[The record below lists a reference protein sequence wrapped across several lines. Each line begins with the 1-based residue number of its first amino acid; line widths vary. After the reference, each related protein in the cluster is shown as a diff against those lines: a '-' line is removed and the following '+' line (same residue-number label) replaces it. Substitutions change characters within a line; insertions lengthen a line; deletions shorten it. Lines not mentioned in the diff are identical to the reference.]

1 MKNILMHKI
10 FITLL
15 CTLFVSSWIAS
26 VVNAQ
31 PPRSGYE
38 YLTESTREMQD
49 DEFANPGMVE
59 VEKGQKLFNIPG
71 DNGKTC
77 VTCHGEDGA
86 KLNTKKIAQ
95 YPVFNPVFNEP
106 FTLQKQINLC
116 WEDLLE
122 NAPLIDDSVEA
133 VALETFVRHQ
143 AKGETVNVDINGPLK
158 PYYEAGKELYNTRV
172 GQLDVACKHCHD
184 YYAGKKSRG
193 QMLSQGQSNG
203 FPIYRL
209 GTGRITSLQRRLR
222 ECFVSF
228 RATPFD
234 FGAEEWINLEVY
246 LHARG
251 NGLKIET
258 PAVRY

>member
-1 MKNILMHKI
+1 M
-10 FITLL
+10 
-15 CTLFVSSWIAS
+15 TLFKTILQITCMVLAIGGVQSLTYAE
-26 VVNAQ
+26 

-38 YLTESTREMQD
+38 FLTESTREMQD
-49 DEFANPGMVE
+49 DEFANPGMVT
-59 VEKGQKLFNIPG
+59 VEQGQELFNTPG

-77 VTCHGEDGA
+77 ATCHGEDGE
-86 KLNTKKIAQ
+86 KLNTKEIAQ
-95 YPVFNPVFNEP
+95 YPVFNPEFNEP
-106 FTLQKQINLC
+106 FILQQQTNQC
-116 WEDLLE
+116 WEDQLE
-122 NAPLIDDSVEA
+122 NAPLIDDSVDA
-133 VALETFVRHQ
+133 VALETFVRNK
-143 AKGETVNVDINGPLK
+143 AKGETVNVDIKGPLR

-184 YYAGKKSRG
+184 YYAGRKSRG
-193 QMLSQGQSNG
+193 QVLSQGQSNG

-228 RATPFD
+228 RATPYD

>member
-1 MKNILMHKI
+1 MFKTIIKLV
-10 FITLL
+10 F
-15 CTLFVSSWIAS
+15 LFLASSWMLVA
-26 VVNAQ
+26 AQ
-31 PPRSGYE
+31 AQAPRSGYE

-59 VEKGQKLFNIPG
+59 VEKGRKLFNTPG
-71 DNGKTC
+71 DNDKTC
-77 VTCHGEDGA
+77 ATCHGENGE
-86 KLNTKKIAQ
+86 KLNPKKIAR
-95 YPVFNPVFNEP
+95 YPIYNEEFGEP

-116 WEDLLE
+116 WEDQLD
-122 NAPLIDDSVEA
+122 NVPFIDDCVEI
-133 VALETFVRHQ
+133 VALETFVRHK
-143 AKGETVNVDINGPLK
+143 AKGEIINIDINGPLR
-158 PYYEAGKELYNTRV
+158 PYYEAGKELYNTRF
-172 GQLDVACKHCHD
+172 GQLDMACKHCHE
-184 YYAGKKSRG
+184 YNAGKKLRG
-193 QMLSQGQSNG
+193 QILSQGQSNG
-203 FPIYRL
+203 FPEYRL

-234 FGAEEWINLEVY
+234 FGAKEWINLEVY

>member
-1 MKNILMHKI
+1 MFKTIIKLV
-10 FITLL
+10 F
-15 CTLFVSSWIAS
+15 LFLASSWMLVA
-26 VVNAQ
+26 AQ
-31 PPRSGYE
+31 AQAPRSGYE

-59 VEKGQKLFNIPG
+59 VEKGRKLFNTPG
-71 DNGKTC
+71 DNDKTC
-77 VTCHGEDGA
+77 AICHGENGE
-86 KLNTKKIAQ
+86 KLNPKKIAR
-95 YPVFNPVFNEP
+95 YPIYNEEFGEP

-116 WEDLLE
+116 WEDQLD
-122 NAPLIDDSVEA
+122 NVPFIDDCVEI
-133 VALETFVRHQ
+133 VALETFVRHK
-143 AKGETVNVDINGPLK
+143 AKGEIINIDINGPLR
-158 PYYEAGKELYNTRV
+158 PYYEAGKELYNTRF
-172 GQLDVACKHCHD
+172 GQLDMACKHCHE
-184 YYAGKKSRG
+184 YNAGKKLRG
-193 QMLSQGQSNG
+193 QILSQGQSNG
-203 FPIYRL
+203 FPEYRL

-234 FGAEEWINLEVY
+234 FGAKEWINLEIY

>member
-1 MKNILMHKI
+1 M
-10 FITLL
+10 
-15 CTLFVSSWIAS
+15 TLFKTILQITCMVLAIGGVQSLTYAE
-26 VVNAQ
+26 

-38 YLTESTREMQD
+38 FLTESTREMQD
-49 DEFANPGMVE
+49 DEFANPGMVT
-59 VEKGQKLFNIPG
+59 VEQGQKLFNTPG

-77 VTCHGEDGA
+77 ATCHGKDGE
-86 KLNTKKIAQ
+86 KLNTKKIAH
-95 YPVFNPVFNEP
+95 YPVFNPELNEP

-116 WEDLLE
+116 WEDQLE
-122 NAPLIDDSVEA
+122 NAPLIDDSIDA

-143 AKGETVNVDINGPLK
+143 AKDETVNVDINGPLR

-184 YYAGKKSRG
+184 YYAGRKSRG
-193 QMLSQGQSNG
+193 QVLSQGQSNG

-228 RATPFD
+228 RAAPFD

>member
-1 MKNILMHKI
+1 MFKM
-10 FITLL
+10 ITKLVLFFLASIWLL
-15 CTLFVSSWIAS
+15 S
-26 VVNAQ
+26 VAYAQ
-31 PPRSGYE
+31 QPRSGYE
-38 YLTESTREMQD
+38 YLSESTREMQD
-49 DEFANPGMVE
+49 DEFANPGMME
-59 VEKGQKLFNIPG
+59 VEKGQKLFNTPG

-77 VTCHGEDGA
+77 ATCHGKDGE

-95 YPVFNPVFNEP
+95 FPVFNKEYNEP
-106 FTLQKQINLC
+106 FTLQRQINAC
-116 WEDLLE
+116 WEDQLD
-122 NAPLIDDSVEA
+122 NVPFIDDCVEI
-133 VALETFVRHQ
+133 VALETFVRHK
-143 AKGETVNVDINGPLK
+143 AKGETVNVDVSGDLK
-158 PYYEAGKELYNTRV
+158 PYYEAGKELYNTRF
-172 GQLDVACKHCHD
+172 GQLDMACKHCHD
-184 YYAGKKSRG
+184 YFTGRKMRN
-193 QMLSQGQSNG
+193 QVLSQGHSNG
-203 FPIYRL
+203 FPEYRL

>member
-1 MKNILMHKI
+1 MLTVRI
-10 FITLL
+10 FVTTVCTLL
-15 CTLFVSSWIAS
+15 VSSWLVS
-26 VVNAQ
+26 VSYAQ

-38 YLTESTREMQD
+38 FLTESTREMQD
-49 DEFANPGMVE
+49 DEFANPGMVA
-59 VEKGQKLFNIPG
+59 VEQGQQLFNTPG

-77 VTCHGEDGA
+77 ATCHRENGE
-86 KLNTKKIAQ
+86 KLDPKKIAR
-95 YPVFNPVFNEP
+95 YPVFNAQFNEP
-106 FTLQKQINLC
+106 FTLQKQVSLC
-116 WEDLLE
+116 WEDQLD
-122 NAPLIDDSVEA
+122 NVPFIDGSVEV
-133 VALETFVRHQ
+133 VALETFVRHK
-143 AKGETVNVDINGPLK
+143 ARGEVVNVDINGPLK
-158 PYYEAGKELYNTRV
+158 PFYEAGKELYNTRV

-184 YYAGKKSRG
+184 YFAGQRSRG
-193 QMLSQGQSNG
+193 QVLSQGQSNG

-228 RATPFD
+228 RAEPFD

>member
-1 MKNILMHKI
+1 MFNSTIKLIFLSFICSGIL
-10 FITLL
+10 
-15 CTLFVSSWIAS
+15 S
-26 VVNAQ
+26 VTYAQ

-59 VEKGQKLFNIPG
+59 VEKGRNLFNTHG
-71 DNGKTC
+71 DNDKTC
-77 VTCHGEDGA
+77 ATCHGENGE
-86 KLNTKKIAQ
+86 KLNLKKIAQ
-95 YPVFNPVFNEP
+95 YPVYNEEFGEP

-116 WEDLLE
+116 WEDQLD
-122 NAPLIDDSVEA
+122 NVPFIDDCVEL
-133 VALETFVRHQ
+133 VALETFVRHK
-143 AKGETVNVDINGPLK
+143 ARGETVNVDVSGGLK
-158 PYYEAGKELYNTRV
+158 PYYEAGKQLYNTRF
-172 GQLDVACKHCHD
+172 GQLDMACKHCHD
-184 YYAGKKSRG
+184 YFAGKKLRG
-193 QMLSQGQSNG
+193 QVLSQGQSNG
-203 FPIYRL
+203 FPEYRL

-222 ECFVSF
+222 ECLVSF
-228 RATPFD
+228 RATPFH

>member
-1 MKNILMHKI
+1 MFKTFVKLVYLILA
-10 FITLL
+10 
-15 CTLFVSSWIAS
+15 SSWMLSGAY
-26 VVNAQ
+26 AQ

-38 YLTESTREMQD
+38 FLTESTREMQD

-59 VEKGQKLFNIPG
+59 VEKGRILFNTPG
-71 DNGKTC
+71 DNDKTC
-77 VTCHGEDGA
+77 ATCHGQNGE
-86 KLNTKKIAQ
+86 KLNPKKIAQ
-95 YPVFNPVFNEP
+95 FPVFNQEFNEP

-116 WEDLLE
+116 WEDQLD
-122 NAPLIDDSVEA
+122 NVPFIDDCVEV
-133 VALETFVRHQ
+133 VALETFVRHK
-143 AKGETVNVDINGPLK
+143 AKGETVNVDINGALK
-158 PYYEAGKELYNTRV
+158 PYYEAGKELYNTRF
-172 GQLDVACKHCHD
+172 GQLDMACKHCHD
-184 YYAGKKSRG
+184 YNAGKKLRG
-193 QMLSQGQSNG
+193 QVLSQGHSNG
-203 FPIYRL
+203 FPEYRL

-228 RATPFD
+228 RATPFN

>member
-1 MKNILMHKI
+1 M
-10 FITLL
+10 
-15 CTLFVSSWIAS
+15 TLFKTILQITCMVLAIGGVQSLTYAE
-26 VVNAQ
+26 

-38 YLTESTREMQD
+38 FLTESTREMQD
-49 DEFANPGMVE
+49 DEFANPGMVT
-59 VEKGQKLFNIPG
+59 VEQGQKLFNTPG
-71 DNGKTC
+71 DNDKTC
-77 VTCHGEDGA
+77 ATCHGKDGE

-95 YPVFNPVFNEP
+95 YPVFNPEFNEP
-106 FTLQKQINLC
+106 ITLQKQINLC
-116 WEDLLE
+116 WEDQLE
-122 NAPLIDDSVEA
+122 NAPLIDDSIDA
-133 VALETFVRHQ
+133 VALETFVRNK
-143 AKGETVNVDINGPLK
+143 AKGETVNVDINGSLK
-158 PYYEAGKELYNTRV
+158 SYYEAGKELYNTRV

-184 YYAGKKSRG
+184 YYAGRKSRG
-193 QMLSQGQSNG
+193 QVLSQGQSNG

-228 RATPFD
+228 RAAPFD

>member
-1 MKNILMHKI
+1 M
-10 FITLL
+10 
-15 CTLFVSSWIAS
+15 TLFKTILQIACMLLAIGGMQS
-26 VVNAQ
+26 LTYAEA
-31 PPRSGYE
+31 PRSGYE

-49 DEFANPGMVE
+49 DEFANPGMVA
-59 VEKGQKLFNIPG
+59 VEHGQKLFNTPG

-77 VTCHGEDGA
+77 ATCHGENGE

-95 YPVFNPVFNEP
+95 YPVFNPESNEP
-106 FTLQKQINLC
+106 ITLQKQINLC
-116 WEDLLE
+116 GEDQLE
-122 NAPLIDDSVEA
+122 NAPLIDDSIDA
-133 VALETFVRHQ
+133 VALETFVRHK

-184 YYAGKKSRG
+184 YYAGRKSRG
-193 QMLSQGQSNG
+193 QVLSQGQSNG